1 MSFMKI
7 IKLKIGLLLICFL
20 SILYI
25 PYIFA
30 QEMLMVSLDEYG
42 TALVEIHIYLDNG
55 LQTIELPIEP
65 IPETIIA
72 TANEKPIPVI
82 YENNTLYL
90 IVEESST
97 IEISYIAN
105 TSIKDG
111 IFYLIIKRNISAILK
126 IPIASIILL
135 TLPREIISYKEED
148 NTFILII
155 RGPQELRYTLRIPTT
170 TPIQT
175 NPPTTP
181 ISIEGIGYIWIY
193 IIVIIII
200 ASFSIIV
207 IYLIKRRRPRVL
219 TEMLSDIDIAIIK
232 ILESKGG
239 TALQTEL
246 QDNINIPRTTLWR
259 HIKKLEK
266 LGIVKIEKIGLQN
279 RIVLIK
285 KVKV

>member
-1 MSFMKI
+1 LNFIKI
-7 IKLKIGLLLICFL
+7 IELKIGLLLICFL
-20 SILYI
+20 SILYT
-25 PYIFA
+25 PCIFA
-30 QEMLMVSLDEYG
+30 QEMVMVSFDEYG
-42 TALVEIHIYLDNG
+42 TALVEIRIYLDSG

-65 IPETIIA
+65 IPETIMA
-72 TANEKPIPVI
+72 VANEKPIPVI
-82 YENNTLYL
+82 YENSTLYL

-105 TSIKDG
+105 ISIKDG
-111 IFYLIIKRNISAILK
+111 IFHLIIKRNISAILK
-126 IPIASIILL
+126 IPLVNIILL

-170 TPIQT
+170 PIPTSPPSTPI
-175 NPPTTP
+175 N
-181 ISIEGIGYIWIY
+181 IGSIDYIWIY
-193 IIVIIII
+193 ITAIIFI
-200 ASFSIIV
+200 ASFGIIV
-207 IYLIKRRRPRVL
+207 IYLIKRRKPRML
-219 TEMLSDIDIAIIK
+219 TEMLSEIDIAIIK

-239 TALQTEL
+239 MALQTEL

-266 LGIVKIEKIGLQN
+266 LGIVRIEKIGLQN

-285 KVKV
+285 KVKI

>member
-1 MSFMKI
+1 MNFIKI
-7 IKLKIGLLLICFL
+7 TELKIMLLLICFL
-20 SILYI
+20 FILYT

-30 QEMLMVSLDEYG
+30 QEMVMVSLDEYG
-42 TALVEIHIYLDNG
+42 TALVEIRIHLDNG

-65 IPETIIA
+65 IPETIMA
-72 TANEKPIPVI
+72 VANEKPIPVI
-82 YENNTLYL
+82 YENDTLYL

-105 TSIKDG
+105 ISIKDG
-111 IFYLIIKRNISAILK
+111 IFYLIIKRDISAILK
-126 IPIASIILL
+126 IPVVNIILL

-148 NTFILII
+148 NTFILMIK
-155 RGPQELRYTLRIPTT
+155 GPQELRYTLRIPTT
-170 TPIQT
+170 PIQT
-175 NPPTTP
+175 SPSLTP
-181 ISIEGIGYIWIY
+181 INIGGIDYIWIY
-193 IIVIIII
+193 IRAIIFI
-200 ASFSIIV
+200 ASFSVIV
-207 IYLIKRRRPRVL
+207 IYLIKRRKPRVL

-239 TALQTEL
+239 MALQTEL

-266 LGIVKIEKIGLQN
+266 LGIVRIEKVGLQN

-285 KVKV
+285 KVKI

>member
-1 MSFMKI
+1 MNFIRI
-7 IKLKIGLLLICFL
+7 IELKIGLLLICFL

-25 PYIFA
+25 PCIFA
-30 QEMLMVSLDEYG
+30 QEMTMVSIDEYG
-42 TALVEIHIYLDNG
+42 TALVEIHMHLDNG
-55 LQTIELPIEP
+55 LQIIELPIEP

-72 TANEKPIPVI
+72 VANEKPIPII

-105 TSIKDG
+105 ISIKDG
-111 IFYLIIKRNISAILK
+111 IFHLIIKRNISAILK

-155 RGPQELRYTLRIPTT
+155 KGPQELRYTLRIPTT
-170 TPIQT
+170 PIQT
-175 NPPTTP
+175 SPPSTP

-193 IIVIIII
+193 ILTIVIV
-200 ASFSIIV
+200 ASFGIIV
-207 IYLIKRRRPRVL
+207 IYLIKRRKSRVL
-219 TEMLSDIDIAIIK
+219 TEMLSDIDLAIIK
-232 ILESKGG
+232 ILETKGG
-239 TALQTEL
+239 MALQTEL

-266 LGIVKIEKIGLQN
+266 LGIVKVEKIGLQN

-285 KVKV
+285 KVKI